1 MNLAASVK
9 TSKNQTFVSSL
20 VIRKDKLN
28 KKGNEVNEVLM
39 NKCGI
44 RHLSFIDNRN
54 ISLGMS
60 NKSGTNLNENGV
72 TRLVNSFCYDVN
84 A

>member
-1 MNLAASVK
+1 MNLAASFK

-28 KKGNEVNEVLM
+28 KKGNEVNEVLKD
-39 NKCGI
+39 KCAI
-44 RHLSFIDNRN
+44 RQLSFIDNRN

-60 NKSGTNLNENGV
+60 NKSGTHLNENGV